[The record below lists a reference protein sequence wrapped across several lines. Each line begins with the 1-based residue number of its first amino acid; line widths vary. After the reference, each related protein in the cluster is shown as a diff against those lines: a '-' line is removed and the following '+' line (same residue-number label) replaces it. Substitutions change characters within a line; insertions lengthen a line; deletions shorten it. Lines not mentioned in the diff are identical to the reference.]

1 MKKTLLLIAIA
12 CTVLQMHAQLITWA
26 VKPGVYTKIEPC
38 WGDMYFAYKGNT
50 LGVINGD
57 GSVIVAPEANRIT
70 GFYGGLALVL
80 KSDGGQER
88 ILGILSTD
96 GSYSKVDGTYFTIPY
111 QEFFSEGLLTVTT
124 PRGQAG
130 YMNGNGVIVKI
141 FNVSFISPFSEGYAV
156 VGENE
161 DYSIIDKRFNTLS
174 IQLGTVSQVY
184 GGSNVYKGVAV
195 VWDGNGKF
203 YNFDVNRGTSKKI
216 SEPSSLEY
224 DYMYCF
230 SSITKRSEKVP
241 YEDPQRSSV
250 SLQVTEKGG
259 KYGYET
265 NGRTILPYQFEHAED
280 FHGNYAIAKAR
291 GQYALLSLHY
301 VNDVF
306 DAKANSNIKYRKSA
320 GKDLV
325 HKFGVTLPAV
335 WDEDNVTVKLKDDDG
350 VPVNISKN
358 GSSYEFKANG
368 GNGTQ
373 KYNVEID
380 GDGML
385 LWQGEIAYNYTIEAE
400 PVIIH
405 EEKEIG
411 RYKPLTVSLKASNTQ
426 ADKNNRCY
434 VKATISNPNPDAIT
448 ATVSMTGSN
457 LLEAVNQRI
466 TIPAYGSKDVSTYF
480 TVKKA
485 TSGQKVTVST
495 TAGGTATLDGLQL
508 IPF

>member
-1 MKKTLLLIAIA
+1 MKKILLLITIV
-12 CTVLQMHAQLITWA
+12 CTVMQIHAQLITWA

-38 WGDMYFAYKGNT
+38 WGDMYFAYKSNT
-50 LGVINGD
+50 IGVINGD
-57 GSVIVAPEANRIT
+57 GRVIVTPEANRIT

-111 QEFFSEGLLTVTT
+111 QEFFSEGLLTVISS
-124 PRGQAG
+124 RGQAG
-130 YMNGNGVIVKI
+130 YMNGNGVVVKN
-141 FNVSFISPFSEGYAV
+141 FNVSFISPFSEGFAV

-216 SEPSSLEY
+216 SEPSSLDY

-230 SSITKRSEKVP
+230 SAITKRPEKVP
-241 YEDPQRSSV
+241 YEDPQRSSI
-250 SLQVTEKGG
+250 SLPVTEKGG
-259 KYGYET
+259 KYGYVR
-265 NGRTILPYQFEHAED
+265 NGKTILPYQFEQAED
-280 FHGNYAIAKAR
+280 FHGNYAIAKTK
-291 GQYALLSLHY
+291 GKYALLSLHN
-301 VNDVF
+301 VNDTF
-306 DAKANSNIKYRKSA
+306 DAKASSDIKYRKSS

-325 HKFGVTLPAV
+325 HKFGITLPTL
-335 WDEDNVTVKLKDDDG
+335 WNDDNVTVKLKDGDG
-350 VPVNISKN
+350 IPVNISNN
-358 GSSYEFKANG
+358 GNSYEFKANG
-368 GNGTQ
+368 GNGTK

-380 GDGML
+380 GDGIL
-385 LWQGEIAYNYTIEAE
+385 LWQGEITYNYTIEAD
-400 PVIIH
+400 PGIIH
-405 EEKEIG
+405 EEIG
-411 RYKPLTVSLKASNTQ
+411 RYKPLTVSLKAANTQ

-434 VKATISNPNPDAIT
+434 VKATIFNPNPDAIT
-448 ATVSMTGSN
+448 TTVSMTGSN
-457 LLEAVNQRI
+457 LLEAVSQRV
-466 TIPAYGSKDVSTYF
+466 TIPAHGTKDVSTYF

-485 TSGQKVTVST
+485 ISGQTVTVST

>member
-1 MKKTLLLIAIA
+1 MQI
-12 CTVLQMHAQLITWA
+12 HAQLISWA
-26 VKPGVYTKIEPC
+26 VKPGVYSKIEPC
-38 WGDMYFAYKGNT
+38 WGDMYFAYKGNAI
-50 LGVINGD
+50 GVINGD
-57 GSVIVAPEANRIT
+57 GRVIVTPEADRIT

-80 KSDGGQER
+80 KTDGGQER

-130 YMNGNGVIVKI
+130 YMNGNGVVVKN
-141 FNVSFISPFSEGYAV
+141 FNVSFISPFSEGFAV
-156 VGENE
+156 VGESK
-161 DYSIIDKRFNTLS
+161 DYSIIDKRFNTLN

-203 YNFDVNRGTSKKI
+203 YNFDVNRGTCKKI
-216 SEPSSLEY
+216 SEPSSLDY

-230 SSITKRSEKVP
+230 STITNRPEKVP
-241 YEDPQRSSV
+241 YEDPQRPSISIP
-250 SLQVTEKGG
+250 VTEKGG
-259 KYGYET
+259 KYGYVS
-265 NGRTILPYQFEHAED
+265 NGKTILPYQFEQAED
-280 FHGNYAIAKAR
+280 FHGNYAIVKAK
-291 GQYALLSLHY
+291 GKYALISLHY
-301 VNDVF
+301 VNDIF
-306 DAKANSNIKYRKSA
+306 DAKANSDIKYRKSS

-325 HKFGVTLPAV
+325 HKFGITLPTL
-335 WDEDNVTVKLKDDDG
+335 WTDDNVTVRLKDDDG
-350 VPVNISKN
+350 TLVNISN
-358 GSSYEFKANG
+358 IGNSYEFKANG
-368 GNGTQ
+368 GNGTK

-380 GDGML
+380 SDGML
-385 LWQGEIAYNYTIEAE
+385 LWQGEIAYNYIIEAD

-411 RYKPLTVSLKASNTQ
+411 RYKPLTVSLKAANTQ

-434 VKATISNPNPDAIT
+434 VKATISNPNSDAIT

-457 LLEAVNQRI
+457 LLEAVSQRV

>member
-1 MKKTLLLIAIA
+1 MKKKFLL
-12 CTVLQMHAQLITWA
+12 TVMVFTVMQIHAQLINWA

-38 WGDMYFAYKGNT
+38 WGDMYFAYKGT
-50 LGVINGD
+50 TIGVINGD
-57 GSVIVAPEANRIT
+57 GSVIVTPEANRIT

-124 PRGQAG
+124 PKGQAG
-130 YMNGNGVIVKI
+130 YMNGNGTVVKS
-141 FNVSFISPFSEGYAV
+141 FNVSFISPFSEGFAV

-203 YNFDVNRGTSKKI
+203 YNFDVNRGTCKKI
-216 SEPSSLEY
+216 SEPSSLDY

-230 SSITKRSEKVP
+230 SAITKRPEKVP
-241 YEDPQRSSV
+241 YEDPQRSSI
-250 SLQVTEKGG
+250 SLPVTEEGG
-259 KYGYET
+259 KYGYVSNET
-265 NGRTILPYQFEHAED
+265 TILPYQFEYAED
-280 FHGNYAIAKAR
+280 FHGKSAIAKV
-291 GQYALLSLHY
+291 GGKYALLSLHNT
-301 VNDVF
+301 NDTF
-306 DAKANSNIKYRKSA
+306 NAKANSDIKYRKSS

-325 HKFGVTLPAV
+325 HQFGITLPTL
-335 WDEDNVTVKLKDDDG
+335 WNDDNVTVRLKDDDG
-350 VPVNISKN
+350 TLVNISNN
-358 GSSYEFKANG
+358 GNSYEFKANG
-368 GNGTQ
+368 GNGTK

-385 LWQGEIAYNYTIEAE
+385 LWQGEIAYNYTIVPDPQKTDEGKL
-400 PVIIH
+400 VVF
-405 EEKEIG
+405 
-411 RYKPLTVSLKASNTQ
+411 KPLTVTLKAANTQ

-434 VKATISNPNPDAIT
+434 VKATISNPNSEAIT

-457 LLEAVNQRI
+457 LLEAVSQRI
-466 TIPAYGSKDVSTYF
+466 TIPAYGSKDISTYF
-480 TVKKA
+480 IVKKA

-495 TAGGTATLDGLQL
+495 TAGGKATLDGLQL

>member
-1 MKKTLLLIAIA
+1 MKKKFLL
-12 CTVLQMHAQLITWA
+12 TVMVFTVMQIHAQLINWA

-50 LGVINGD
+50 IGVINGD
-57 GSVIVAPEANRIT
+57 GSVIVTPEANRIT

-124 PRGQAG
+124 PKGQAG
-130 YMNGNGVIVKI
+130 YMNGNGTVVKS
-141 FNVSFISPFSEGYAV
+141 FNVSFISPFSEGFAV

-203 YNFDVNRGTSKKI
+203 YNFDVNRGTCKKI
-216 SEPSSLEY
+216 SEPSSLDY

-230 SSITKRSEKVP
+230 SAITKRPEKVP
-241 YEDPQRSSV
+241 YEDPQRSSI
-250 SLQVTEKGG
+250 SLPVTEEGG
-259 KYGYET
+259 KYGYVSNET
-265 NGRTILPYQFEHAED
+265 TILPYQFEYAED
-280 FHGNYAIAKAR
+280 FHGKSAIAKV
-291 GQYALLSLHY
+291 GGKYALLSLHNT
-301 VNDVF
+301 NDTF
-306 DAKANSNIKYRKSA
+306 NAKANSDIKYRKSS

-325 HKFGVTLPAV
+325 HQFGITLPTL
-335 WDEDNVTVKLKDDDG
+335 WNDDNVTVRLKDDDG
-350 VPVNISKN
+350 TLVNISNN
-358 GSSYEFKANG
+358 GNSYEFKANG
-368 GNGTQ
+368 GNGTK
-373 KYNVEID
+373 KYNVAID

-385 LWQGEIAYNYTIEAE
+385 LWQGEIAYNYTIVPDPPKIDEG
-400 PVIIH
+400 
-405 EEKEIG
+405 KEVG
-411 RYKPLTVSLKASNTQ
+411 FKPLTVTLKAANTQ

-434 VKATISNPNPDAIT
+434 VKATISNPNSEAIT

-457 LLEAVNQRI
+457 LLEAVSQRI

-480 TVKKA
+480 IVKKA

-495 TAGGTATLDGLQL
+495 TAGGKATLDGLQL

>member
-1 MKKTLLLIAIA
+1 MKRTLLLTVIV
-12 CTVLQMHAQLITWA
+12 CTAMQMFAQLITWA

-50 LGVINGD
+50 IGVINGD

-130 YMNGNGVIVKI
+130 YMNGNGVIVKN

-216 SEPSSLEY
+216 SEPSSLDY

-230 SSITKRSEKVP
+230 SSITKRPERIT
-241 YEDPQRSSV
+241 YEDPQRSSR
-250 SLQVTEKGG
+250 SLSVTEKGG
-259 KYGYET
+259 KYGYVS
-265 NGRTILPYQFEHAED
+265 NGKTILPYQFEQAED
-280 FHGNYAIAKAR
+280 FYGNYAIVKAK
-291 GQYALLSLHY
+291 GKYALLSLHN
-301 VNDVF
+301 VNDTF
-306 DAKANSNIKYRKSA
+306 DAKANSNIKYRKSS

-325 HKFGVTLPAV
+325 HKFGITLPTL
-335 WDEDNVTVKLKDDDG
+335 WNDDNVTVRLKDNDG
-350 VPVNISKN
+350 TLVNISNN
-358 GSSYEFKANG
+358 GNSYEFKANG
-368 GNGTQ
+368 GNGTK

-385 LWQGEIAYNYTIEAE
+385 LWQGEIAYNYTIEAD
-400 PVIIH
+400 PVIIDGPH
-405 EEKEIG
+405 G
-411 RYKPLTVSLKASNTQ
+411 FKPLEVSLKAANTQ

-434 VKATISNPNPDAIT
+434 VKATISNPNPEAIT

-457 LLEAVNQRI
+457 LLESVSQRV

-485 TSGQKVTVST
+485 TSGQKVIVST